1 MTDANSNPILRAKGI
16 HMSFGGVEVLKNV
29 DFDVRPGEV
38 HALVGENGAGKSTLT
53 KIIGGIYHPKG
64 GGIEV
69 DGVTTVIPNPRA
81 AIAQGIAL
89 IHQEP
94 LLFPDLDIAENIFVG
109 RPLMGGL
116 PRHIQWSAMYREA
129 SRILTSLGVHED
141 PRTKVRGLSIAT
153 QQMVEMASALSQDAR
168 VLLMDEPTAALTPS
182 EVADLFAIIR
192 RLRDQGTAIVFISH
206 RFEEIFAISDRI
218 TVLRD
223 GEMVGVRRTNETTV
237 DEIIRLMV
245 GRSLNLLYGR
255 ESDHAIGVP
264 MLEVEG
270 LTRRKRFQDIS
281 FQVRAGEIVG
291 LAGLVG
297 AGRTDVAKALFG
309 MQEIDGGTIRIAGQE
324 ISIHTPSDAM
334 NHGMIYLPE
343 DRQHQGL
350 LMPMSV
356 AVNVTLPVVGRL
368 SRYGW
373 LQEKAERAATMDY
386 VQQLHIVLRDV
397 KQPVRELSGG
407 NQQKV
412 VIAKWMLV
420 KPQIMLLDEPTR
432 GIDIGAKSEVHR
444 LMNELAAQGIAIL
457 MISSELPEILAMS
470 DRVLVMR
477 EGRLTGHFQRAEATA
492 ERVMAAATGQL
503 EKV

>member
-1 MTDANSNPILRAKGI
+1 MTDANPNPILRAIGI
-16 HMSFGGVEVLKNV
+16 HMSFGGVDVLKNV

-53 KIIGGIYHPKG
+53 KIIAGIHQPKG
-64 GGIEV
+64 GRIEV
-69 DGVTTVIPNPRA
+69 DGVDTVIPNPRA
-81 AIAQGIAL
+81 ATALGIAL

-109 RPLMGGL
+109 RQLMGGL
-116 PRHIQWSAMYREA
+116 PRHIQWTAMHREA
-129 SRILTSLGVHED
+129 SRILESLGVHED
-141 PRTKVRGLSIAT
+141 THTKVRGLSIAT
-153 QQMVEMASALSQDAR
+153 QQMVEMASALSQNAR

-182 EVADLFAIIR
+182 EVEDLFAIIR

-206 RFEEIFAISDRI
+206 RFEEIFALCDRI

-255 ESDHAIGVP
+255 DDDHTIGMP

-270 LTRRKRFQDIS
+270 LSRRKRFQDIT

-309 MQEIDGGTIRIAGQE
+309 MQEIDGGTIRIAGKE
-324 ISIHTPSDAM
+324 ISIRMPSDAM
-334 NHGMIYLPE
+334 SHGMIYLPE

-356 AVNVTLPVVGRL
+356 SVNATLPVVGRL
-368 SRYGW
+368 ARHGW
-373 LQEKAERAATMDY
+373 LQEKAERAATLDY
-386 VQQLHIVLRDV
+386 VEQLRIVLRDV
-397 KQPVRELSGG
+397 AQPVRELSGG

-412 VIAKWMLV
+412 VIAKWMMV
-420 KPQIMLLDEPTR
+420 KPQIMILDEPTR

-444 LMNELAAQGIAIL
+444 LMNELVAQGIAIL

-492 ERVMAAATGQL
+492 ERIMAAATGQL
-503 EKV
+503 DKV